1 MGLFTKK
8 QETLNERI
16 KNLRK
21 EKGWTQLKLAEQ
33 LNITDKA
40 VSKWEAGEGNPDI
53 LLLPKLAEMFGVSI
67 DYLLT
72 GVKPEEKVNLDDM
85 DNTKRAIYLIGKD
98 DVKNFKKYGYVSS
111 DYLVN
116 PDAVGRYD
124 GTRSTFVSAVRTEIL
139 KIKPCKILN
148 VLLDDFITSPK
159 YKDRIAGRISP
170 ATLVYDNLDEFVKLC
185 AVLNRIDVLE
195 FIKFHWFAIGNKS
208 EQDHYRNYSTSDPRH
223 TYQISSDVFS
233 FIMENPNVN
242 ESTKQ
247 YVLTIHLFDPE
258 DRKSGYKY
266 YFLNDMIIYCMYHY
280 KKYDLLKE
288 AMILLEKNNEYL
300 IENYVNY
307 SLDGSWF
314 TSKFIS
320 GDRCILGNGNNESN
334 YKTVGVGI
342 PIIKAFEEA
351 KETLDIEW
359 IEKFNTYNS
368 VIANKIYSCSR
379 CDGFYVQGSSPRKL
393 TILTEKELEL
403 LRMKANPNIDEDNIA
418 VYKFTKFGLLDAKGM
433 LLSLREG
440 IATPEGLKH
449 VIENAKRL
457 YKNHIKKSYIHPCQL
472 IEDCIIKKD
481 YKRIFEFAVDNNIK
495 DLIQPILEQKYEEL
509 VEIGRKLFY
518 VPASKRTRY
527 CQYTYITSNSAL
539 YVHLRNNCDIQDEQ
553 VDSFVSKCEQFKEDL
568 FNEFIKNVL
577 DEINKLTG
585 EREIQ
590 EDYERICK
598 EVTKEYLIDLL
609 NKNRTESLVIKLC
622 VKLEAKLKHIY
633 KLSGELKEML
643 DEYVE
648 KHMKLHNCWDDE
660 DNNYYRWK
668 SEDEYNIQ
676 MTKLLNKLRIVR
688 NGIVHSS
695 SSNEK
700 LDSKEFMLLIEF
712 VEKI

>member
-53 LLLPKLAEMFGVSI
+53 LLLPKLAELFGVSI

-98 DVKNFKKYGYVSS
+98 DVENFKKYGYVSS

-124 GTRSTFVSAVRTEIL
+124 RTRSTFVSAVRTEIL
-139 KIKPCKILN
+139 KIKPSKILN
-148 VLLDDFITSPK
+148 VLLDDFIKSTK
-159 YKDRIAGRISP
+159 YKDNVAGRISP
-170 ATLVYDNLDEFVKLC
+170 ATLVYDYLDEFVKMC
-185 AVLNRIDVLE
+185 AVLNRVDVLE

-208 EQDHYRNYSTSDPRH
+208 EQQRNRNYQIHQPLH
-223 TYQISSDVFS
+223 TYQISSDVFT

-242 ESTKQ
+242 EETKK
-247 YVLTIHLFDPE
+247 YILTINLFDPKT
-258 DRKSGYKY
+258 RINGYKY
-266 YFLNDMIIYCMYHY
+266 YFLNDEIIYCMYHY
-280 KKYDLLKE
+280 KKFDLLKE
-288 AMILLEKNNEYL
+288 AMSLLEKNNEYL

-307 SLDGSWF
+307 SLHGAWY
-314 TSKFIS
+314 TSKYMS
-320 GDRCILGNGNNESN
+320 GDRCMLGNGNYDENQHP
-334 YKTVGVGI
+334 VGVGV
-342 PIIKAFEEA
+342 PIIKAFADA
-351 KETLDIEW
+351 KQNLDIEW
-359 IEKFNTYNS
+359 IEIFNKYND
-368 VIANKIYSCSR
+368 ILANKIYSCFR
-379 CDGFYVQGSSPRKL
+379 CDGYYRTSSNPTKIAVL
-393 TILTEKELEL
+393 SEKELEL
-403 LRMKANPNIDEDNIA
+403 LRMKANPNVDDDKIA
-418 VYKFTKFGLLDAKGM
+418 VYKFTKFGLLDAKG
-433 LLSLREG
+433 LLYSLKEG
-440 IATPEGLKH
+440 VTTPEGLKH

-472 IEDCIIKKD
+472 IEDCITKKD

-495 DLIQPILEQKYEEL
+495 NLIQPILEHKYDEL
-509 VEIGRKLFY
+509 VEVGRKLFY
-518 VPASKRTRY
+518 VPASKRVRN

-577 DEINKLTG
+577 DEINTLTG

-598 EVTKEYLIDLL
+598 EVTKEYLVDLL

-622 VKLEAKLKHIY
+622 VKLEAKLKHTY
-633 KLSGELKEML
+633 KLSGEFKEML
-643 DEYVE
+643 DEYVA

-660 DNNYYRWK
+660 DNDYYRWK

-695 SSNEK
+695 SSNEE

>member
-53 LLLPKLAEMFGVSI
+53 LLLPKLAELFGVSI

-98 DVKNFKKYGYVSS
+98 DVENFKKYGYVSS

-116 PDAVGRYD
+116 PDAVRRYD
-124 GTRSTFVSAVRTEIL
+124 RTSSTFVSAVRTEIL
-139 KIKPCKILN
+139 KIKPSKILN
-148 VLLDDFITSPK
+148 ILLDEFIKSSK
-159 YKDRIAGRISP
+159 YKENVAGRISP
-170 ATLVYDNLDEFVKLC
+170 ATLVYDYLDEFVKMC
-185 AVLNRIDVLE
+185 AVLNRVDVLE
-195 FIKFHWFAIGNKS
+195 YIKFHWFAIGNKS
-208 EQDHYRNYSTSDPRH
+208 EQQRNRNYQTHQPLH
-223 TYQISSDVFS
+223 TYQISSDVFT

-242 ESTKQ
+242 EETKK
-247 YVLTIHLFDPE
+247 YILTINLFDPKT
-258 DRKSGYKY
+258 RINGYKY
-266 YFLNDMIIYCMYHY
+266 YFLNDEIIYCMYNY
-280 KKYDLLKE
+280 KKFDLLSN
-288 AMILLEKNNEYL
+288 AMDLLEKNNEYL

-307 SLDGSWF
+307 SLHGAWY
-314 TSKFIS
+314 TSKYIS
-320 GDRCILGNGNNESN
+320 GDRCMLGNGDFTENQHP
-334 YKTVGVGI
+334 VGVAV
-342 PIIKAFEEA
+342 PIIKALEKA
-351 KETLDIEW
+351 KENLDIEW
-359 IEKFNTYNS
+359 IEKFNNYNS
-368 VIANKIYSCSR
+368 VIVNKIYSCSR
-379 CDGFYVQGSSPRKL
+379 VDGYYVQSSSPRKL

-403 LRMKANPNIDEDNIA
+403 LRMKANPNVDEDNIA

-433 LLSLREG
+433 LLSLKEG
-440 IATPEGLKH
+440 ITTPEGLKH

-472 IEDCIIKKD
+472 IEDCITKKD

-495 DLIQPILEQKYEEL
+495 YLIQPILEHKYDEL

-518 VPASKRTRY
+518 VPASKRTRN
-527 CQYTYITSNSAL
+527 CQYTYVTSNSAL

-577 DEINKLTG
+577 DEINTLTG
-585 EREIQ
+585 EREIK

-598 EVTKEYLIDLL
+598 EVTKEYLVDLL

-622 VKLEAKLKHIY
+622 VKLEAKLKYTY
-633 KLSGELKEML
+633 KLSGEFKEML
-643 DEYVE
+643 DEYVA

-668 SEDEYNIQ
+668 SEDNYNIQ

-688 NGIVHSS
+688 NGVVHSS
-695 SSNEK
+695 SSNEE